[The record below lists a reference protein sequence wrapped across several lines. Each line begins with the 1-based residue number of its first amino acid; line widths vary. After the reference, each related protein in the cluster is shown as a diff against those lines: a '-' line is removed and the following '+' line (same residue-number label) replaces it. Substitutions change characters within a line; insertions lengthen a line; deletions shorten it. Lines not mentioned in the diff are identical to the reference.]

1 MPTFHARFC
10 SKMDQKGVI
19 LGQKWGPKT
28 TLFSVFSIRVLGLT
42 GPNSGVKSGTTFWSE
57 PVKNPFLSLFFTFFH
72 FFSCFFRPSFL
83 EVMDRL
89 LLPCEFFSYFGV
101 FWPIFCSER
110 GHFQGV
116 QKRVIFGPFSQPRTL
131 KRVSVFGPLLVG
143 TCHEPLKTGFFHFFW
158 LFSVP
163 VWN

>member
-1 MPTFHARFC
+1 MALKKGPFWGPPEKVGFYGFSKSWRGRVIWDPHFSLFFTFLPKMGDFHEMPTFHARFC

-101 FWPIFCSER
+101 F
-110 GHFQGV
+110 
-116 QKRVIFGPFSQPRTL
+116 
-131 KRVSVFGPLLVG
+131 
-143 TCHEPLKTGFFHFFW
+143 
-158 LFSVP
+158 
-163 VWN
+163 